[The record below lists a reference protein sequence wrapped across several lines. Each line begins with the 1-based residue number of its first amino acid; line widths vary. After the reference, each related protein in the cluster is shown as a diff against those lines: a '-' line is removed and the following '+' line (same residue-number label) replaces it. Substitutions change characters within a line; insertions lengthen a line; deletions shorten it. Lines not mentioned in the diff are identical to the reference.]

1 MRGEV
6 GSTLSPAVSLEGR
19 VCQLHCSRTTRIIF
33 GLLWIAL
40 LVSACGGSRVEPTPY
55 PSEVDWETAVEI
67 LNTGEVEMVAQLHSL
82 EVILTLKDGTE
93 IRTVEPTIDAIFQ
106 EVQKC
111 SQLCSQIVLGTE

>member
-1 MRGEV
+1 M
-6 GSTLSPAVSLEGR
+6 
-19 VCQLHCSRTTRIIF
+19 IF

-40 LVSACGGSRVEPTPY
+40 LVSACGGSRVEPIPY
-55 PSEVDWETAVEI
+55 PSKVDWETAVEI

-93 IRTVEPTIDAIFQ
+93 ICTVEPTIDAIFQ

-111 SQLCSQIVLGTE
+111 GQLCSQIVLGTE